1 LIITIDGPAGSG
13 KSTTAKLL
21 AKKLNATFL
30 DTGAMYR
37 SVTLMA
43 LETAESMDDASQLGE
58 IARNISIEFREDPIR
73 GQRTFIAG
81 RDRSEDIR
89 SRKVDEN
96 VSAVSAHKSVRDSM
110 VSIQRRIAKSS
121 KIVVGEGRDLGSVVF
136 PDAEF
141 KFFINADPVKRAQR
155 RALER
160 GETLDDRKIEEI
172 KKRDLLDSSRAE
184 SPLIVPEGAYI
195 IDNSDLSIDATLQK
209 LLELIA

>member
-1 LIITIDGPAGSG
+1 MIITIDGPAGSG

-37 SVTLMA
+37 SVTLVA
-43 LETAESMDDASQLGE
+43 LETNISPKDEIKLGE
-58 IARNISIEFREDPIR
+58 LAHDISIDFMEDQAR
-73 GQRTFIAG
+73 GQRTIVNG
-81 RDRSEDIR
+81 KDRSEDIR
-89 SRKVDEN
+89 SKIIDEN

-110 VSIQRRIAKSS
+110 VAIQRKIAQKA

-136 PDAEF
+136 PDANF
-141 KFFINADPVKRAQR
+141 KFFIQADPVKRAQR

-160 GETLDDRKIEEI
+160 GEPLTEEKIAEI
-172 KKRDLLDSSRAE
+172 KKRDMLDSSRLE
-184 SPLIVPEGAYI
+184 SPLVVPQGAHI

-209 LLELIA
+209 LLELTS

>member
-1 LIITIDGPAGSG
+1 MIITIDGPAGSG

>member
-1 LIITIDGPAGSG
+1 MIITIDGPAGSG

-37 SVTLMA
+37 SVTLVA
-43 LETAESMDDASQLGE
+43 LETNISPKDEIKLGE
-58 IARNISIEFREDPIR
+58 LAHDISIDFKEDQAR
-73 GQRTFIAG
+73 GQRTIVNG
-81 RDRSEDIR
+81 KDRSEDIR
-89 SRKVDEN
+89 SKIIDEN

-110 VSIQRRIAKSS
+110 VAIQRKIAQKA

-136 PDAEF
+136 PDANF
-141 KFFINADPVKRAQR
+141 KFFIQADPVKRAQR

-160 GETLDDRKIEEI
+160 GEPLTEEKIAEI
-172 KKRDLLDSSRAE
+172 KKRDMLDSSRLE
-184 SPLIVPEGAYI
+184 SPLVVPHGAHI

-209 LLELIA
+209 LLELTS